1 MIGALILHLGDFRT
15 GTTAIQSWLR
25 QHGAAHGIHY
35 PPGFNHA
42 PLAHSLPHHAEQAQ
56 QFRAMAEDLDRA
68 DAPFAVISAEH
79 FEFSDPADLADALT
93 THMPR
98 HTARLRLISYVRP
111 HPQAYLA
118 RFTESAKI
126 GSFDGDLAA
135 YLDWPQTPRRMT
147 YAPRFDRWARV
158 FGAGFSLRLYDRD
171 HFTGGDVVRDFASF
185 VTGTD
190 PGPQHI
196 EANPSPG
203 LEALAYARAFHRAL
217 GPLPGDATA
226 ARWTLG
232 RHLGRQIAALGL
244 PQTPLHLD
252 RALALRLVERFR
264 ADAMATDAA
273 FFPAGGPP
281 GPLTRALEAA
291 PAQALDFP
299 LSLDPAEHLSPQTLE
314 AVTLWGGMLRHA
326 LIAPGGAEALNRLYH
341 E

>member
-1 MIGALILHLGDFRT
+1 MIGELILHLGDFRT

-25 QHGAAHGIHY
+25 QHGAFHGIHY

-42 PLAHSLPHHAEQAQ
+42 ALAQSLPHHAARAQ
-56 QFRAMAEDLDRA
+56 HFGAMADHLGSV

-79 FEFSDPADLADALT
+79 FEFSDPAELAHALAA
-93 THMPR
+93 HMPR
-98 HTARLRLISYVRP
+98 QTARLRLIAYVRP
-111 HPQAYLA
+111 HAHSYLA
-118 RFTESAKI
+118 RFSESAKI
-126 GSFDGDLAA
+126 GSFDGDLEA

-158 FGAGFSLRLYDRD
+158 FGGAFSLRLYDRD

-185 VTGTD
+185 VTGAD
-190 PGPQHI
+190 PGPQGI
-196 EANPSPG
+196 EENPSPG
-203 LEALAYARAFHRAL
+203 IEALAYARAFHRAL
-217 GPLPGDATA
+217 GPLPEEATA

-232 RHLGRQIAALGL
+232 RHLGRQITALGL

-264 ADAMATDAA
+264 ADAVATDAA
-273 FFPAGGPP
+273 FFAADGTP
-281 GPLTRALEAA
+281 GPLTRALDAA
-291 PAQALDFP
+291 PAQALAFP

-314 AVTLWGGMLRHA
+314 AVTLWAGMLRHG
-326 LIAPGGAEALNRLYH
+326 LTAPGGAEALNRLYH